1 MTDVSA
7 MSARLAA
14 LLLPRDTVTDGLRV
28 VTVVAREAL
37 AGTVGAGITLGAEG
51 NPFTAA
57 ASDPL
62 VERADEL
69 QYGLDEGPC
78 LTAWREQVI
87 VRIDEIHAS
96 PRWPRWTRAVESL
109 GIRSA
114 LAAPL
119 TTTGDRIGVI
129 QVYSRES
136 AAYDDG
142 SETLLTLFARQAAM
156 LLVTLRA
163 EGSIRRLAEEFLD
176 ALHTENLIGRAEGLL
191 MAREG
196 IAPEAAAALLR
207 RTSAES
213 REEPREVAR
222 RLVETGAG
230 PARVHPALDL

>member
-28 VTVVAREAL
+28 VTTVAREAL
-37 AGTVGAGITLGAEG
+37 AGTAGAGITLDDEG

-62 VERADEL
+62 VDRADEL

-78 LTAWREQVI
+78 LTAWREQVV
-87 VRIDEIHAS
+87 VRIDEIHTS
-96 PRWPRWTRAVESL
+96 RRWPRWTRAVESL

-119 TTTGDRIGVI
+119 TTTGARIGVM

-136 AAYDDG
+136 AAYDGG
-142 SETLLTLFARQAAM
+142 SEKLLALFARQAAM
-156 LLVTLRA
+156 LLDTLRA
-163 EGSIRRLAEEFLD
+163 EGGIHRLAEELLD
-176 ALHTENLIGRAEGLL
+176 ALQTENLIGRAEGLL

-213 REEPREVAR
+213 RAEPREVAR

-230 PARVHPALDL
+230 PVRVHPAPHL